1 MRVVYGTRL
10 TRGHLLRQSDGEDDD
25 GGPPRGLLLL
35 VVSQLGVAV
44 DPRVRS
50 GLSGDDDRG
59 ELGGE
64 LGVSQRERRVGVAGV
79 TSSRGPAPV
88 SVAS

>member
-25 GGPPRGLLLL
+25 DGGPPRGLL